1 MIIMAGSMVA
11 GRHGAG
17 VVAKSAHLI
26 YTLQAERVRLG
37 LA

>member
-1 MIIMAGSMVA
+1 VTGDMVA

-17 VVAKSAHLI
+17 VVAEGLHPEPRAGS
-26 YTLQAERVRLG
+26 RMRLG